1 MKELESKQTVKC
13 PCCGREVS
21 ERKENCALCNV
32 CDIIINLDVLCP
44 DCGAYTYEANDPSN
58 DPSMSLSCC
67 YSHKVIEDQHM
78 TRKENIDIFGEEYT
92 NCEAI
97 HTDYTKKSLE
107 LYISLA
113 AYDIRTTEFDKAYGR
128 LKAMQRKELE
138 CSESECDS
146 CPIVKA
152 LIAKDIIGTD
162 ITHGQ
167 YPTCSDFIE
176 FMSERS
182 ER

>member
-1 MKELESKQTVKC
+1 MKEIKDNAESIKTVIGHYIVTGNTK
-13 PCCGREVS
+13 
-21 ERKENCALCNV
+21 
-32 CDIIINLDVLCP
+32 
-44 DCGAYTYEANDPSN
+44 GAYNLLTALRDS
-58 DPSMSLSCC
+58 
-67 YSHKVIEDQHM
+67 
-78 TRKENIDIFGEEYT
+78 EY
-92 NCEAI
+92 
-97 HTDYTKKSLE
+97 
-107 LYISLA
+107 
-113 AYDIRTTEFDKAYGR
+113 
-128 LKAMQRKELE
+128 E

-152 LIAKDIIGTD
+152 LIAKDIIGTN